1 MDGVYGRP
9 TGCQRVESSQVVIK
23 APRALRRTVSVG
35 TFGSMIEFEEVAP
48 GVFSVA
54 HDFVKRGRHR
64 QEPHSPSTA
73 ATTPKRVRRWRRV
86 EELEVLVPGHGP
98 VMHGRDEARE
108 WIEWEADYLAAVRDR
123 VREMLRE
130 GRSEALGGATAEYAW
145 PVDNAARGSD

>member
-1 MDGVYGRP
+1 M
-9 TGCQRVESSQVVIK
+9 
-23 APRALRRTVSVG
+23 
-35 TFGSMIEFEEVAP
+35 
-48 GVFSVA
+48 
-54 HDFVKRGRHR
+54 
-64 QEPHSPSTA
+64 
-73 ATTPKRVRRWRRV
+73 

-130 GRSEALGGATAEYAW
+130 GRSEALGVATAEYAW